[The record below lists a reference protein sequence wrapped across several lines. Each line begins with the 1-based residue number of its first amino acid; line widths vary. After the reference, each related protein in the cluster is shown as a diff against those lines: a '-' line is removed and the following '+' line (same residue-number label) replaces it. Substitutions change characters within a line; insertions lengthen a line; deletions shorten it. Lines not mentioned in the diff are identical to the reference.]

1 MMQSQLC
8 LRYLL
13 LRLNVK
19 HFDVTVGMFWSL
31 DVHLAKRGFQT
42 TLKKER
48 NNQKERKER
57 KKQTQSSDINISPRS
72 SNHANLVQPYL
83 TRNQLGLAQIIG
95 FNTHMERYNDTGIAH
110 FWYAAA
116 ITK

>member
-1 MMQSQLC
+1 MVTRCALSQQ
-8 LRYLL
+8 RFF
-13 LRLNVK
+13 K
-19 HFDVTVGMFWSL
+19 
-31 DVHLAKRGFQT
+31 
-42 TLKKER
+42 TLKKEG

-57 KKQTQSSDINISPRS
+57 KEQTQSSDINIGPRS

-83 TRNQLGLAQIIG
+83 TPHQLGIAQIIG
-95 FNTHMERYNDTGIAH
+95 FNAHMERYNDTGIAH

>member
-31 DVHLAKRGFQT
+31 DVHLANRGF
-42 TLKKER
+42 
-48 NNQKERKER
+48 
-57 KKQTQSSDINISPRS
+57 
-72 SNHANLVQPYL
+72 
-83 TRNQLGLAQIIG
+83 
-95 FNTHMERYNDTGIAH
+95 
-110 FWYAAA
+110 
-116 ITK
+116 